1 MYTMRFVSY
10 YKGVAKLKM
19 PKMELYM
26 MKVRD
31 YFERVK
37 ENLLD
42 MKIGSKSFVIM
53 IVSMVLLSMI
63 FTPFIG
69 IPVIGSYAY
78 ERY

>member
-1 MYTMRFVSY
+1 
-10 YKGVAKLKM
+10 
-19 PKMELYM
+19 M

-53 IVSMVLLSMI
+53 IVSMVLLSTI

-69 IPVIGSYAY
+69 IPAGAVIGSYAY

>member
-1 MYTMRFVSY
+1 
-10 YKGVAKLKM
+10 
-19 PKMELYM
+19 

-69 IPVIGSYAY
+69 ILAGAVIGSYAY

>member
-1 MYTMRFVSY
+1 
-10 YKGVAKLKM
+10 
-19 PKMELYM
+19 M

-69 IPVIGSYAY
+69 ILAGAVIGSYAY

>member
-1 MYTMRFVSY
+1 
-10 YKGVAKLKM
+10 
-19 PKMELYM
+19 

-31 YFERVK
+31 YFDRIK

-42 MKIGSKSFVIM
+42 MKVGSKSFVIM

-69 IPVIGSYAY
+69 IPAVQSLVLTRTNVIKIIAY
-78 ERY
+78 KQEA

>member
-1 MYTMRFVSY
+1 
-10 YKGVAKLKM
+10 
-19 PKMELYM
+19 
-26 MKVRD
+26 
-31 YFERVK
+31 
-37 ENLLD
+37 

-69 IPVIGSYAY
+69 IPAGAVIGSYAY

>member
-1 MYTMRFVSY
+1 
-10 YKGVAKLKM
+10 
-19 PKMELYM
+19 M

-53 IVSMVLLSMI
+53 IVSMV
-63 FTPFIG
+63 
-69 IPVIGSYAY
+69 
-78 ERY
+78 